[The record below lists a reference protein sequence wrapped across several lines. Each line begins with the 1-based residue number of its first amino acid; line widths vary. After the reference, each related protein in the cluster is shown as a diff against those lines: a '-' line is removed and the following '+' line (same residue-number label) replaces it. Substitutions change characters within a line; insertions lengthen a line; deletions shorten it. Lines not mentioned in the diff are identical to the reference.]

1 LVMVSDKDWL
11 LATVTLP
18 KPRLAGFDASAPGAT
33 PAPDNA
39 RVSVG
44 SEAFETMVT
53 APLALPA
60 ASGAKATVKVVLWD
74 AFSVNGVAIP
84 LS

>member
-1 LVMVSDKDWL
+1 LRLVGFGWSTPVTPPVPDKGS
-11 LATVTLP
+11 V
-18 KPRLAGFDASAPGAT
+18 
-33 PAPDNA
+33 
-39 RVSVG
+39 RVG
-44 SEAFETMVT
+44 LEAFEVMVT
-53 APLALPA
+53 APLAKPP